1 MSLMTDAERGIFR
14 GTTTPEGRTQV
25 FKHNVGTID
34 RVLRAAIGIAALVAF
49 FMLPDATWRWW
60 LLIGL
65 VPLGTA
71 LLGTCPIYTV
81 FGLSTCPIKR
91 T

>member
-1 MSLMTDAERGIFR
+1 MSLMAHAEWGIFP
-14 GTTTPEGRTQV
+14 GTTTPEGRAQV

-34 RVLRAAIGIAALVAF
+34 RVIRAAIGIAALAAF

-71 LLGTCPIYTV
+71 MLGTCPIYTV
-81 FGLSTCPIKR
+81 LGLSTCPMKR

>member
-1 MSLMTDAERGIFR
+1 MSLIGLREPGILRGSTR
-14 GTTTPEGRTQV
+14 PEGSTEV

-34 RVLRAAIGIAALVAF
+34 RAIRAVIGIAALAAF
-49 FMLPDATWRWW
+49 FMLPDAAWRWW

-71 LLGTCPIYTV
+71 MLGTCPIYTV

>member
-1 MSLMTDAERGIFR
+1 MSLMAHAEPGIFV

-34 RVLRAAIGIAALVAF
+34 RVIRAVIGIAALAAF
-49 FMLPDATWRWW
+49 FIFPEAGWRWW

-81 FGLSTCPIKR
+81 FGLSSCPIKR